1 MNATSLLVDTENKL
15 KCALNDF
22 ERAKIMCIDTEYD
35 SFHYFRKKLCLIQI
49 HAGKTTY
56 VFDPLGDLALSGLG
70 KYLTVNAYQDSTRRG

>member
-35 SFHYFRKKLCLIQI
+35 SFHYFREKLCLIQI
-49 HAGKTTY
+49 HAGKQRTSSILWAIWLCP
-56 VFDPLGDLALSGLG
+56 V
-70 KYLTVNAYQDSTRRG
+70 